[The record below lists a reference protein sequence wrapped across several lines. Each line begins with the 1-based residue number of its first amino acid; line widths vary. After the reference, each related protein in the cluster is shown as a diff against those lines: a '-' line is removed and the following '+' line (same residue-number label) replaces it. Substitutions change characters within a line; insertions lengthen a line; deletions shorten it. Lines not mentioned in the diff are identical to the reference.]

1 MVVDTLFAITSSSQ
15 CAENLPYGPNAITS
29 TSGSAYL
36 STRYKDISHD
46 EFLQDFRANGSTS
59 TFKIIY
65 TFGSGTKQ
73 YDSFDPAV
81 ASGESVNWTVFYSS
95 ATYSYSGLWRYSN
108 AASTSSKWNSSGSG
122 FSNDD
127 GAWGAQNGTIDGDSP
142 GPYLGT
148 SGWGHQ
154 NANGG
159 DSGCATYYFS
169 GAVPLA
175 TLKNLMY
182 FR

>member
-1 MVVDTLFAITSSSQ
+1 MVQMPS
-15 CAENLPYGPNAITS
+15 TS

-46 EFLQDFRANGSTS
+46 EFTQDFEPMASTS

-65 TFGSGTKQ
+65 TFGSGTKTVRQ
-73 YDSFDPAV
+73 PFDSAV
-81 ASGESVNWTVFYSS
+81 ASGESVNWTVFSYSS
-95 ATYSYSGLWRYSN
+95 ATYSYSGLCV
-108 AASTSSKWNSSGSG
+108 TPMQPQHPQSGTQVVLVSPMMMELG
-122 FSNDD
+122 GS
-127 GAWGAQNGTIDGDSP
+127 NGTIDGDSP

-159 DSGCATYYFS
+159 DSECATYYFS
-169 GAVPLA
+169 GTSSLTARQNYNVLPVTTSVQLC
-175 TLKNLMY
+175 K
-182 FR
+182 